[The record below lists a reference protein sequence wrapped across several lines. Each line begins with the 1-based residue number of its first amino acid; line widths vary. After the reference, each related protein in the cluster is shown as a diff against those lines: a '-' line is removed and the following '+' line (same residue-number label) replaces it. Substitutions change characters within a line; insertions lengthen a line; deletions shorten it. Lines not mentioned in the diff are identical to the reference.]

1 MRLDKYLWAIRVFKT
16 RSEAA
21 DACRG
26 SAIKVNGQDIKPS
39 REIREG
45 DVLVVRKGPVYYS
58 YRVLKPVDKRQPAGN
73 VPLYALDITPAEELE
88 KLQQPRESIVIYRQ
102 KGTGRP
108 TKKERRQLDDIMDLN
123 G

>member
-58 YRVLKPVDKRQPAGN
+58 YRVLQPVENRQPAKN
-73 VPLYALDITPAEELE
+73 VPLYALDITPPEELE